1 MGMAAPMVT
10 EFDPLRDLA
19 GKWTTDLAE
28 QYLPLP
34 SHPYHTYECV
44 DGRLIMS
51 AAECYENGFAA
62 QMIGR
67 IMGDAIDN
75 ADFLLLG
82 PVNLTFADNRW
93 IVPDALVIKEP
104 PPRGKQRSWIPYTNA
119 VMPIELVSR
128 SSEDRDYIDKPAMCA
143 TAGIPYFMQIQ
154 VPKSIGPVR
163 ISVQRLR
170 RRGKPIVIASARSG
184 DAFTMTEP
192 FDVSFDPER
201 FNAP

>member
-1 MGMAAPMVT
+1 MAAPVMT

-51 AAECYENGFAA
+51 AAECYENGFA
-62 QMIGR
+62 QMR
-67 IMGDAIDN
+67 IDRILGEAVEAAGYI
-75 ADFLLLG
+75 LLG
-82 PVNLTFADNRW
+82 QVNLTFADNRW

-104 PPRGKQRSWIPYTNA
+104 PARGKQRTWIPYMHA
-119 VMPIELVSR
+119 VMPIELVSP
-128 SSEDRDYIDKPAMCA
+128 SSEDRDCIDKPAMCA
-143 TAGIPYFMQIQ
+143 AAGVPYFMQIQ

-163 ISVQRLR
+163 VSVQRLR
-170 RRGKPIVIASARSG
+170 RRGAPTVIASGRSG
-184 DAFTMTEP
+184 DRVTMDEP
-192 FDVSFDPER
+192 FSVSFDPER